1 MKNLRTRK
9 QNRLKNYDYSKGG
22 FYFITMCSKNREN
35 IFGHI
40 SVGAD
45 GRRPVDGR
53 GDGPVD
59 GRGDGPVDG
68 RGDGPVDGRGD
79 GPVDGRG
86 DGPVDER
93 GDGPVDGR
101 GDGPVDGRGDGPVDG
116 RGIQLN
122 EFGRIVEE
130 ELKKSQ
136 RIRKEIMLDQYVI
149 MPNHVHCIIVI
160 EQGDLHN
167 TGRQPS
173 DTGRQP
179 SDTGRQPSDTGRQPS
194 DTGRQPSDTGRQP
207 SAHTYGKRSLS
218 SFVQGF
224 KSAVTTRINILRN
237 MPGKP
242 VWQRSFHDRIIRNEK
257 ALIAIRNYIANNPM
271 NWEQDI
277 DNLTDP

>member
-9 QNRLKNYDYSKGG
+9 QNRFKNYDYSKNG
-22 FYFITMCSKNREN
+22 FYFITMCSKNREH

-40 SVGAD
+40 SAGADGPDMFHGEASVGAD
-45 GRRPVDGR
+45 GCRPV
-53 GDGPVD
+53 
-59 GRGDGPVDG
+59 
-68 RGDGPVDGRGD
+68 
-79 GPVDGRG
+79 
-86 DGPVDER
+86 
-93 GDGPVDGR
+93 
-101 GDGPVDGRGDGPVDG
+101 
-116 RGIQLN
+116 LN

-136 RIRKEIMLDQYVI
+136 RLRKKIKVDRYVI

-173 DTGRQP
+173 NTSR
-179 SDTGRQPSDTGRQPS
+179 R
-194 DTGRQPSDTGRQP
+194 P

-224 KSAVTTRINILRN
+224 KSAVTTRINTLRN

-242 VWQRSFHDRIIRNEK
+242 VWQRSFHDRIIGNEQ
-257 ALIAIRNYIANNPM
+257 ALIAIRKYSANTLK
-271 NWEQDI
+271 NWKKGI
-277 DNLTDP
+277 DNLINPKPFLPASILCPALAGGQRFF